1 MSQHAMN
8 GNGSLHGVFQMLVAE
23 FGPSVVDMG
32 KQFLDDTLRNVTD
45 PSDSGERREQT
56 TSQSESKSRP
66 KPKSKSKNQS
76 HGTQSAGLHNQP
88 SDSQNDDIRSS
99 RDENRDASESRRDG
113 DAHQAFGHNGTTP
126 SLGAEKVTMIVTGAD
141 VIGVFKT
148 IVEQAG
154 EVRKFEEV
162 QKTQRADISARRDIA
177 IAKIEAQKEALQSYL
192 DKSFDERKENFS
204 KLFAVVDHA
213 LETNNMQ
220 ELAMSLQGILTLAD
234 TSPFKDLQT
243 VEATATALADPNHEW
258 DF

>member
-1 MSQHAMN
+1 MDQHVTN
-8 GNGSLHGVFQMLVAE
+8 KNEGLQNLFQMLAVE
-23 FGPSVVDMG
+23 FGPGLVDMG

-45 PSDSGERREQT
+45 SSTSDGVHEKSKP
-56 TSQSESKSRP
+56 QSESKSTP
-66 KPKSKSKNQS
+66 IPESKSKKHS
-76 HGTQSAGLHNQP
+76 HGQP
-88 SDSQNDDIRSS
+88 SGSQHDNVRSDCDEK
-99 RDENRDASESRRDG
+99 RDTAESRQDG
-113 DAHQAFGHNGTTP
+113 DKQQTGRRNDPMP
-126 SLGAEKVTMIVTGAD
+126 SCGAQKITMIVTNAD

-192 DKSFDERKENFS
+192 DKSFDERKENFNT
-204 KLFAVVDHA
+204 LFAVVDHA
-213 LETNNMQ
+213 LATNDMQ

>member
-1 MSQHAMN
+1 MSQHATN
-8 GNGSLHGVFQMLVAE
+8 KNEGLQNLFQMLAVE
-23 FGPSVVDMG
+23 FGPGLVDMG

-45 PSDSGERREQT
+45 SGTSDGAHEKSKP
-56 TSQSESKSRP
+56 QSESKSTP
-66 KPKSKSKNQS
+66 IPESESKKHS
-76 HGTQSAGLHNQP
+76 HGQP
-88 SDSQNDDIRSS
+88 SGSQHDNVRSDCDEK
-99 RDENRDASESRRDG
+99 RDTAESRQDG
-113 DAHQAFGHNGTTP
+113 GKQQTGRRNDPMP
-126 SLGAEKVTMIVTGAD
+126 SCGAQKITMIVTNAD

-162 QKTQRADISARRDIA
+162 QKAQRADISARRDIA

-192 DKSFDERKENFS
+192 DKSFDERKENFNT
-204 KLFAVVDHA
+204 LFAVVDHA
-213 LETNNMQ
+213 LATNDMQ